1 MILIHVLVR
10 VGVHVCSHHLVH
22 YSPCLQTRNLDETT
36 RFGCVSL
43 RLWFVLLGC
52 ALGVLWVGWSWPWAC
67 CCCLCWHWPRRAC
80 AGIWLF
86 ASLAVGGCGRAP
98 SYLCRC
104 APCHLASQTWIL
116 SRPRPELPC
125 AVAICTGARACF
137 PLPRPEGLHCRGSGE
152 CRRPRP
158 MATAACWSATELRL
172 ALALGHIRALGTR
185 SSLHRTC
192 LSTRC
197 IYEISPEVEVVQA
210 HTPREEDMHERQ
222 RGPVGLKTCSFV
234 PVNRMLRYTGAAMR
248 QLWSTRMAKGE
259 MVMWVEMTLWRA

>member
-1 MILIHVLVR
+1 MILVHVLVR

-22 YSPCLQTRNLDETT
+22 YSPCLQTRNLDEAT

-52 ALGVLWVGWSWPWAC
+52 ALGVLWVGWSWPWAS
-67 CCCLCWHWPRRAC
+67 CCLCWHWPCRAC
-80 AGIWLF
+80 AGIRLF

-185 SSLHRTC
+185 GSLHRTC

-197 IYEISPEVEVVQA
+197 ICEISPEIEVERA
-210 HTPREEDMHERQ
+210 HREEDRHKTAIPSRPEGVLVHADQLVPLARSSLPTER
-222 RGPVGLKTCSFV
+222 
-234 PVNRMLRYTGAAMR
+234 
-248 QLWSTRMAKGE
+248 
-259 MVMWVEMTLWRA
+259 

>member
-1 MILIHVLVR
+1 MCVHITSSIIHRVYKHEILMRQPGLV
-10 VGVHVCSHHLVH
+10 VF
-22 YSPCLQTRNLDETT
+22 P
-36 RFGCVSL
+36 FGCGLSCWVVPWVFCGL
-43 RLWFVLLGC
+43 P
-52 ALGVLWVGWSWPWAC
+52 VGWSWPWAC

-80 AGIWLF
+80 AGIRLF

-248 QLWSTRMAKGE
+248 QLWSTRMAKHSYGE
-259 MVMWVEMTLWRA
+259 G

>member
-98 SYLCRC
+98 SYLCRR

-248 QLWSTRMAKGE
+248 QLWSTRMAKHSYGE
-259 MVMWVEMTLWRA
+259 G